1 MEKTEKQKTTHTYIV
16 ENFKPELNR
25 KDGIMK
31 LQAFVCQLQ

>member
-1 MEKTEKQKTTHTYIV
+1 MEKQKNKKQPTLYIV